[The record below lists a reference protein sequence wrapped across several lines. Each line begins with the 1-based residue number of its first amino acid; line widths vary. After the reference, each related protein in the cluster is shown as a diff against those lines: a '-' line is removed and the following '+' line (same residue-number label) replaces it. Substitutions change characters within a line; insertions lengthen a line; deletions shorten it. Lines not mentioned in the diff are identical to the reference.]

1 VISGWRRRGA
11 TIVTF
16 RVDAGTGKLAAT
28 GQVIRRG
35 SPSCIVFRKAAPSE
49 LASFRR
55 SGISVA
61 WGCLMRTGVEV
72 SSGPTARRW
81 QMGRLGNGLVV
92 TLAFLTLV
100 VGASLVEPSSY
111 HALLRAGNYEVA
123 ADFQCNYVVE
133 PDLDLAMFQSAK
145 ISDKNYARY
154 NDPVLDDLYVK
165 QARALDVEER
175 RKHLRAFERRLLDEE
190 AHYLTT
196 LQQHR
201 IIPHNA
207 KVKGW
212 TVTPSH
218 YLNNQLDTVWLAE

>member
-1 VISGWRRRGA
+1 MAPSTLGGVTHGDDSSVIPGWRRRGGDDRD
-11 TIVTF
+11 VPS
-16 RVDAGTGKLAAT
+16 
-28 GQVIRRG
+28 RR
-35 SPSCIVFRKAAPSE
+35 RQ
-49 LASFRR
+49 RQ
-55 SGISVA
+55 
-61 WGCLMRTGVEV
+61 
-72 SSGPTARRW
+72 ARRH
-81 QMGRLGNGLVV
+81 R
-92 TLAFLTLV
+92 
-100 VGASLVEPSSY
+100 P
-111 HALLRAGNYEVA
+111 
-123 ADFQCNYVVE
+123 
-133 PDLDLAMFQSAK
+133 AK

-201 IIPHNA
+201 IIPHSA